1 LQLWA
6 TTTLAELAIQR
17 GDEPAARVLLE
28 RVLAADPTDAYTR
41 AALADVLMQEHDPA
55 AASKLC
61 AGFEQIDNLLVRR
74 AIAEH
79 AAHGPDAGTL
89 AQQMHDRIA
98 AAAERG
104 DRVHMREEAMFV
116 LAVDGDASRAL
127 VLAKANWDVQKELA
141 DARLLAEAATAA
153 GDRAAAAPVIAWAS
167 ANGVVDARLDHF
179 LGGLR

>member
-1 LQLWA
+1 M
-6 TTTLAELAIQR
+6 
-17 GDEPAARVLLE
+17 LLE

-41 AALADVLMQEHDPA
+41 AALADVLMQLHDPA
-55 AASKLC
+55 ASAKLC
-61 AGFEQIDNLLVRR
+61 AGYEQIDNLLVRR

-79 AAHGPDAGTL
+79 AARGPEADKL
-89 AQQMHDRIA
+89 AQMMHDRIA

-116 LAVDGDASRAL
+116 LAVDGDAQRAL
-127 VLAKANWDVQKELA
+127 DLAKANWDVQKELA

-153 GDRAAAAPVIAWAS
+153 GDGAAAAPVVEWA
-167 ANGVVDARLDHF
+167 ANNGVIDAQLERF